1 MFGKEA
7 ARRLYW
13 CMAIFRLEAKV
24 FSREKRGRSV
34 IAAAA
39 YRAGTKLMDEIRGK
53 IFDYARRTKGVINST
68 ILAPEGAP
76 AWATD
81 SGQLWNKVEAGEKRS
96 DAQLAR
102 EFILALPKELSA
114 DDQFLTAVEWAKREL
129 VTSGMVAEVSLHHD
143 KADHNPHV
151 HILCTMRKL
160 DGDKFS
166 AKKSREWND
175 VSLLAKQRESWA
187 AAVNAA
193 LEKAGRPERVDHRSL
208 KDQGIDRLPEPK
220 IGVAATAMK
229 RKGILDDPQR
239 FKLVRKIKLINEAM
253 PFIRAIQRRGEVQ
266 HYGMAAKW
274 WDKTMSVM
282 LRLREQAS
290 KAVKGT
296 WRKLFES
303 QRDKGPEQER

>member
-1 MFGKEA
+1 
-7 ARRLYW
+7 
-13 CMAIFRLEAKV
+13 MAIFRLEAKI
-24 FSREKRGRSV
+24 FSREKKGRSV

-39 YRAGTKLMDEIRGK
+39 YRAGTKLKDEIRDK
-53 IFDYARRTKGVINST
+53 IFDYARRTKGVIQSA

-76 AWATD
+76 AWATN
-81 SGQLWNKVEAGEKRS
+81 SGQLWNTVEAGEKRT

-114 DDQFLTAVEWAKREL
+114 DEQFQTAVAWAKQEL
-129 VTSGMVAEVSLHHD
+129 VTSGMVAEISLHHP
-143 KADHNPHV
+143 KNGKNPHV
-151 HILCTMRKL
+151 HILCTMRKI

-175 VSLLAKQRESWA
+175 VAVLAQQRESWA

-193 LEKAGRPERVDHRSL
+193 LEKAGRSERVDHRSL

-229 RKGILDDPQR
+229 RKGVLEDSER
-239 FKLVRKIKLINEAM
+239 FKLVRKIKLLNDAM
-253 PFIRAIQRRGEVQ
+253 PFIRAIQRHGEVQ
-266 HYGMAAKW
+266 HYGMAGRF

-282 LRLREQAS
+282 SRMRERAS
-290 KAVKGT
+290 KAIKGR
-296 WRKLFES
+296 WQKLIES
-303 QRDKGPEQER
+303 QRNKGPERGR